1 MNMKEII
8 ETSMKNLAKQKM
20 IFCSE
25 GDFQYHL
32 ANAIKEQDDN
42 LEIFLEYRRVDICV
56 YDKTEKQKYFI
67 ELKYKK
73 SKLDCERNGMKYSL
87 RNHGAQNDN
96 RHAFFKD
103 INKLENIEEDNL
115 KCSFALF
122 LTNDH
127 LYWPEKDKK
136 KGKEENQSLGESFC
150 IDTKIS
156 KGTHKYDE
164 RTKNKSEVSTA
175 SIEIE
180 NTYRCEWV
188 QYLPEEGEPTKNGE
202 LFKYLLL
209 QVPPKKIRI
218 KRKFIKLKNLVR
230 S

>member
-8 ETSMKNLAKQKM
+8 ETSMKNLAENEMKRIIQDAMEELARNKM

-32 ANAIKEQDDN
+32 ATAIKEQDDN

-56 YDKTEKQKYFI
+56 YDKKYKKKYFI

-103 INKLENIEEDNL
+103 INKLNLVFQVLNIQIF
-115 KCSFALF
+115 S
-122 LTNDH
+122 
-127 LYWPEKDKK
+127 
-136 KGKEENQSLGESFC
+136 SL
-150 IDTKIS
+150 
-156 KGTHKYDE
+156 
-164 RTKNKSEVSTA
+164 
-175 SIEIE
+175 
-180 NTYRCEWV
+180 
-188 QYLPEEGEPTKNGE
+188 L
-202 LFKYLLL
+202 YLLL
-209 QVPPKKIRI
+209 VNFLR
-218 KRKFIKLKNLVR
+218 FHVL
-230 S
+230 